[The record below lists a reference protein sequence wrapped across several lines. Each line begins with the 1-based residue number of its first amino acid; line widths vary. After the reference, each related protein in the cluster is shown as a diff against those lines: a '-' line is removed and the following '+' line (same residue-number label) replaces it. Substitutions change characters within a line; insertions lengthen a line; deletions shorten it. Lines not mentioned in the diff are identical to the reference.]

1 MSARFVVLGLARP
14 RTPWFGEVGRWATSG
29 AAPLEFIRC
38 VSREEVAANLA
49 SGRAYSALLVDGAS
63 IELDRDL
70 VDAMRSAG
78 SATIVV
84 QDGSVTRDWQVLGVQ
99 AVLPADFNRT
109 DLVVTLDAHAAALE
123 TAPTTLAEAFQTRD
137 GPDEPFPSHGPGVL
151 SRWISVTGSGTGA
164 SVLAMALAQ
173 ALGSAEPNTRPER
186 GSTLWRGRRSSGS
199 ARLFPASPSHP
210 DTPVLL
216 ADLAL
221 DADQAM
227 LHGAPDIVPGLSE
240 LVDAFRANHV
250 AGEAVR
256 NLTFAVDGRHYQ
268 LLLGLRRHRDWA
280 ALRPRA
286 LSASL
291 DGLSRAFPLVV
302 ADVDPDIEGETDCG
316 SVEIEER
323 NALARAALRRSDLVM
338 VVGGADL
345 KGLHGLIRTLGRLR
359 QFGVDPA
366 RLVPVV
372 NRAPRH
378 PRARAEITRAITSL
392 VEVAPAG
399 LHRIQLANGTTKPV
413 SSALAGVLFVPEIR
427 RLDTLIRD
435 GAPLPGALCGPLGTA
450 AAALLERVEPVGV
463 TRHEPVAVR
472 PGEVGGLFDLA
483 AS

>member
-14 RTPWFGEVGRWATSG
+14 RTPWFGEVSQWATSG

-38 VSREEVAANLA
+38 VSREEVAVNLA

-78 SATIVV
+78 TATIVV
-84 QDGSVTRDWQVLGVQ
+84 EDRTVTRDWQVLGVQ
-99 AVLPADFNRT
+99 AVLRPDFSRT
-109 DLVVTLDAHAAALE
+109 DLVVTLDTHAAALE
-123 TAPTTLAEAFQTRD
+123 AAPTTLAEAFESRD
-137 GPDEPFPSHGPGVL
+137 QPAFGAGPPQMG
-151 SRWISVTGSGTGA
+151 RWISVTGAAAGA

-173 ALGSAEPNTRPER
+173 ALGSADQHARA
-186 GSTLWRGRRSSGS
+186 GRR
-199 ARLFPASPSHP
+199 ATRRPRLH
-210 DTPVLL
+210 TPPTDGAAVLL

-227 LHGAPDIVPGLSE
+227 LHGAPDIVPGLNE
-240 LVDAFRANHV
+240 LVDAYRANHV
-250 AGEAVR
+250 PAEAVR
-256 NLTFAVDGRHYQ
+256 NLTFAVHGRHYQ

-286 LSASL
+286 LHASL
-291 DGLSRAFPLVV
+291 DGLSCAFPMVV
-302 ADVDPDIEGETDCG
+302 ADVDADVEGETDCG

-323 NALARAALRRSDLVM
+323 NALARACLRRSDVVL

-345 KGLHGLIRTLGRLR
+345 KGLHSLIRTLGRLR
-359 QFGVDPA
+359 HFGLDPA

-378 PRARAEITRAITSL
+378 PRARAEITRAITTL
-392 VEVAPAG
+392 VDTVSPAWPTDET
-399 LHRIQLANGTTKPV
+399 LLASPGAATN
-413 SSALAGVLFVPEIR
+413 LAGVLFVPEIR
-427 RLDTLIRD
+427 RLDSIIRD
-435 GAPLPGALCGPLGTA
+435 GAPLPATLCDPLGA
-450 AAALLERVEPVGV
+450 AVTVLLERMEPVGV
-463 TRHEPVAVR
+463 ALPDPVAVR
-472 PGEVGGLFDLA
+472 PGELGGLFDLA

>member
-70 VDAMRSAG
+70 VDAMRNAG

-84 QDGSVTRDWQVLGVQ
+84 EDRSVTRDWQVLGVQ

-109 DLVVTLDAHAAALE
+109 DLVLTLDSHAAALE
-123 TAPTTLAEAFQTRD
+123 TAPTTLAAAFQT
-137 GPDEPFPSHGPGVL
+137 GEASPFPSATPELG
-151 SRWISVTGSGTGA
+151 RWISVTGGGAGA
-164 SVLAMALAQ
+164 SVLAMAVSQ
-173 ALGSAEPNTRPER
+173 ALGSTDHHGVPARH
-186 GSTLWRGRRSSGS
+186 LRGRPGRKVS
-199 ARLFPASPSHP
+199 PAPGAAG
-210 DTPVLL
+210 TPVLL

-227 LHGAPDIVPGLSE
+227 LHGAPDIVPGLND
-240 LVDAFRANHV
+240 LVDAFRTTQVPAD
-250 AGEAVR
+250 AVR

-286 LSASL
+286 LSAAL
-291 DGLSRAFPLVV
+291 DGLASAFPVVV
-302 ADVDPDIEGETDCG
+302 ADVDADVEGETDCG

-323 NALARAALRRSDLVM
+323 NTLARAALRRSDLVL

-359 QFGVDPA
+359 QFGIDAA

-392 VEVAPAG
+392 VSQVPDGPLTSGAPEAPG
-399 LHRIQLANGTTKPV
+399 PGKA
-413 SSALAGVLFVPEIR
+413 ALAGVLFVPEIR
-427 RLDTLIRD
+427 RLDTVIRD
-435 GAPLPGALCGPLGTA
+435 GAPLPAALCGPLGAA
-450 AAALLERVEPVGV
+450 AAALLARLRPIVVARP
-463 TRHEPVAVR
+463 EPVAVR
-472 PGEVGGLFDLA
+472 PGELGGLFDLA

>member
-38 VSREEVAANLA
+38 VSREEVAAHLA

-84 QDGSVTRDWQVLGVQ
+84 EDRSVTRDWQVLGVH
-99 AVLPADFNRT
+99 AVLRADFNRT
-109 DLVVTLDAHAAALE
+109 DLVVTLDTHAAALE
-123 TAPTTLAEAFQTRD
+123 TAPTTLAEAFEARGESASGLGT
-137 GPDEPFPSHGPGVL
+137 PDMG
-151 SRWISVTGSGTGA
+151 RWISVTGRGAGA
-164 SVLAMALAQ
+164 SLLAMALAQ
-173 ALGSAEPNTRPER
+173 ALGSRHQHRTVQHRSNRRPRLRAPTVTNTPNTP
-186 GSTLWRGRRSSGS
+186 STPN
-199 ARLFPASPSHP
+199 A
-210 DTPVLL
+210 PVLL

-227 LHGAPDIVPGLSE
+227 LHGAPDIVPGLNE
-240 LVDAFRANHV
+240 LVDAFRTNHV
-250 AGEAVR
+250 PADAVR

-291 DGLSRAFPLVV
+291 DGLARAFPVVV
-302 ADVDPDIEGETDCG
+302 ADVNADVEGETDCG

-323 NALARAALRRSDLVM
+323 NALARASLRRSDVVL

-359 QFGVDPA
+359 QFGIDPA

-378 PRARAEITRAITSL
+378 PRARAEITRALSSL
-392 VEVAPAG
+392 VDVVPPGSHPDGVPDGAVPPRDE
-399 LHRIQLANGTTKPV
+399 T
-413 SSALAGVLFVPEIR
+413 LAGVLFLPEIR
-427 RLDTLIRD
+427 RVDALIRD
-435 GAPLPGALCGPLGTA
+435 GAPLPAALCDPLG
-450 AAALLERVEPVGV
+450 AALRAVLERTAPVGV
-463 TRHEPVAVR
+463 PHSEPAAIR
-472 PGEVGGLFDLA
+472 PGELGGLFDLA